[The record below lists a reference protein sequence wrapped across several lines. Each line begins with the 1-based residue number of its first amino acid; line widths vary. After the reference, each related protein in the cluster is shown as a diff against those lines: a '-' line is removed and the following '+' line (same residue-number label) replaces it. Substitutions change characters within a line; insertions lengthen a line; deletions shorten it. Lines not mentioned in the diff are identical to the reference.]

1 MAKHDSNPFAQRGV
15 MRNAFSL
22 LVALGACHQ
31 GRPGSNAQPD
41 VVAAES
47 SRPTTHA
54 ARPLVGRSLGDATAP
69 AVRIV
74 ALDPLAESATVTL
87 AKPGNV
93 IVLEVMPGH
102 DIEIIYPT
110 TAKPP
115 KQKGAGP
122 FTVDLGR
129 FAQVP
134 RYSNAE
140 RDARARQ
147 ATSNCE
153 AARAAEARRVAA
165 AARAVRRDSTG
176 KVIGGQSP
184 EVVETRDL
192 GAPCDHL
199 TPNARGPEALR
210 EEYATARLPRREP
223 RERYLV
229 VLAARTPVSLVE
241 LNLRLTGFTAV
252 ATDVATTIEAIATGI
267 FAGRE
272 HTWSGYYVSW

>member
-1 MAKHDSNPFAQRGV
+1 MARHDSNRTARRDV
-15 MRNAFSL
+15 MRNAVVL
-22 LVALGACHQ
+22 LIAVAACHH
-31 GRPGSNAQPD
+31 GRPSSNAQRGA
-41 VVAAES
+41 VAVES
-47 SRPTTHA
+47 SRRSTQRVP
-54 ARPLVGRSLGDATAP
+54 PLVGRSLGDAAAP

-74 ALDPLAESATVTL
+74 ALDPIGESATVTL
-87 AKPGNV
+87 AQPGNV
-93 IVLEVMPGH
+93 IVLVVMPGH

-122 FTVDLGR
+122 FSVDLGR
-129 FAQVP
+129 FAQMS

-147 ATSNCE
+147 AVSQCE

-165 AARAVRRDSTG
+165 VARAVRRDSTG

-184 EVVETRDL
+184 EVVDTRDL

-199 TPNARGPEALR
+199 TPNSKGAAALR
-210 EEYATARLPRREP
+210 EEYKTARLPRREP

-229 VLAARTPVSLVE
+229 VLAAVTPVSLVE

>member
-47 SRPTTHA
+47 SRPTTQA

-184 EVVETRDL
+184 EVVDTRDL

-199 TPNARGPEALR
+199 TPSARGPEALR
-210 EEYATARLPRREP
+210 EEYTTARLPRREP

-229 VLAARTPVSLVE
+229 VLAASAPVSLVE

>member
-1 MAKHDSNPFAQRGV
+1 MARPNSHTTQPNV
-15 MRNAFSL
+15 VRNA
-22 LVALGACHQ
+22 VALLLALAACHQ
-31 GRPGSNAQPD
+31 GRPVSNAKSGP
-41 VVAAES
+41 VVAES
-47 SRPTTHA
+47 SRLATRPA
-54 ARPLVGRSLGDATAP
+54 KPLVGRSLGDAEAP

-74 ALDPLAESATVTL
+74 ALDPIAESATVTL
-87 AKPGNV
+87 AKPGYV

-115 KQKGAGP
+115 RQKGAGP
-122 FTVDLGR
+122 FTIDLGR
-129 FAQVP
+129 LAQVP

-140 RDARARQ
+140 RDARTRQ
-147 ATSNCE
+147 AISNCE
-153 AARAAEARRVAA
+153 AQRAAEARRVAA

-184 EVVETRDL
+184 EVFDTRDL

-199 TPNARGPEALR
+199 SPNSKGAAALR
-210 EEYATARLPRREP
+210 EDYTTARLPRREP

-229 VLAARTPVSLVE
+229 VLAAAAPISLVE

-272 HTWSGYYVSW
+272 HAWSGYYVSW